1 MEKEAESYTTQLIA
15 GDGTFNADGL
25 DNFIKQVKLEECGR
39 SYAVVAVMGPQSSG
53 KSTLL
58 NLLFH
63 TKFREMDAS
72 MGRNQTTQGIWIA
85 RCTRI
90 EPCTIVMDIEGTDG
104 QERGE
109 DDTAFEKQSALFGIA
124 VSDIVI
130 INMWCNDIGREQA
143 ANKPLL
149 KTVFKVMLRI
159 GSPRKTTLMF
169 VIRDKTTKTSHEILE
184 SKLRTEIRK
193 IWDSVPKPEAHK
205 YTHMSKFFNVEVELL
220 SHYEYQEKQFMEEVA
235 DLRLKFNQSIAPG
248 GLNDDRRGVVPAS
261 GFSDNAQNIWK
272 QIKENKDLD
281 LPSQMIMVS
290 TIRCEKILEDNY
302 SSFVVNYKDWLPG
315 FGKKLSSLLENC
327 LSNYDQEAMGY
338 DAKVVS
344 EKRKQLE
351 EKVVQHVLPV
361 YKLMFEQ
368 IQFEAVDNFKIAL
381 KDALDEKQGFAQA
394 ARNCKTKSVGR
405 FKELC
410 EDANINQANWDSA
423 KMRDKLSH
431 DLDQH
436 IAKVRTVKIDEI
448 TTLFESELKEG
459 ICTSMEARFEEVP
472 SNLWHEIRNH
482 LSVVNATIVSTS
494 YIRLSEFEMD
504 QQEIT
509 DVILKLNNYVKR
521 QVEMIAK
528 TEAGKVLGR
537 MKKRFEVEFNHDE
550 NTSMP
555 RQWTKKD
562 DMFDIFLRALGSSI
576 TLLILMTAIQLDD
589 DNYDSIKNELWPIL
603 EVEGTNTAL
612 LPSSTWE
619 KIPAA
624 DTLITPFQSKLLWDQ
639 FKSEIE
645 YIINNAVAS
654 KKAYSSLK
662 AKLGRAFSN
671 LFAMVELGKMV
682 LAL

>member
-1 MEKEAESYTTQLIA
+1 MEKEAECYTTQLIA

-25 DNFIKQVKLEECGR
+25 ENFIKQVKLEECGR

-85 RCTRI
+85 RCTGI

-149 KTVFKVMLRI
+149 KTVFKVMLHI
-159 GSPRKTTLMF
+159 GRPRKTTLMF
-169 VIRDKTTKTSHEILE
+169 VIRDKTTKTSPEILE

-220 SHYEYQEKQFMEEVA
+220 SNYEYQNEQFMEEVA

-272 QIKENKDLD
+272 QIKENKDLN

-302 SSFVVNYKDWLPG
+302 SSFVENYKDWLPG
-315 FGKKLSSLLENC
+315 VGKKLISLLENC
-327 LSNYDQEAMGY
+327 LSNYDQEVMGY

-344 EKRKQLE
+344 EKRKQLV
-351 EKVVQHVLPV
+351 EKVEQHVLPAN
-361 YKLMFEQ
+361 KLMFEQ
-368 IQFEAVDNFKIAL
+368 IQSEALDNFKIAL
-381 KDALDEKQGFAQA
+381 KDALDEKQGFALA
-394 ARNCKTKSVGR
+394 ARYCKKKSVGR
-405 FKELC
+405 FQELC

-423 KMRDKLSH
+423 KMRDKLNH

-436 IAKVRTVKIDEI
+436 IANVRAVKIDEI

-459 ICTSMEARFEEVP
+459 ICTSMEALFEEATI
-472 SNLWHEIRNH
+472 NLWDEIRNH
-482 LSVVNATIVSTS
+482 LCVVNATIVSTS

-504 QQEIT
+504 QQEII
-509 DVILKLNNYVKR
+509 DVILKLVNYVKT
-521 QVEMIAK
+521 QVKVIAK

-537 MKKRFEVEFNHDE
+537 MKKRFEVKFTHDE

-562 DMFDIFLRALGSSI
+562 DICLRAVGSCL
-576 TLLILMTAIQLDD
+576 TLLTLMAAIHLDD
-589 DNYDSIKNELWPIL
+589 DNYDSIRKEFFLIL

-624 DTLITPFQSKLLWDQ
+624 DTLITPFQCNLLWDQ
-639 FKSEIE
+639 FQSEIM
-645 YIINNAVAS
+645 YIVKNAVAS
-654 KKAYSSLK
+654 KEAYSSLK
-662 AKLGRAFSN
+662 AKLGRALN
-671 LFAMVELGKMV
+671 NMAELGKEV
-682 LAL
+682 LEILTE